1 MGKKQINHILC
12 DTNVLFRFMEG
23 DEKTKSILDKIG
35 NDRIALSV
43 ITAAEA
49 YARSSKLELAIL
61 KKVFANYRI
70 YHLSNESSVI
80 FNGLIQNYHERHSK
94 WIPDALIS
102 SIAIANNLEIFTYN
116 RKDFDFIKDLKLFNP
131 K

>member
-1 MGKKQINHILC
+1 
-12 DTNVLFRFMEG
+12 MEG
-23 DEKTKSILDKIG
+23 DEKTKAILDKIG
-35 NDRIALSV
+35 NDRIAFSV
-43 ITAAEA
+43 IKTAEA
-49 YARSSKLELAIL
+49 FAGCGKLEFAIL

-116 RKDFDFIKDLKLFNP
+116 RKDFDFIKEVKLFNP